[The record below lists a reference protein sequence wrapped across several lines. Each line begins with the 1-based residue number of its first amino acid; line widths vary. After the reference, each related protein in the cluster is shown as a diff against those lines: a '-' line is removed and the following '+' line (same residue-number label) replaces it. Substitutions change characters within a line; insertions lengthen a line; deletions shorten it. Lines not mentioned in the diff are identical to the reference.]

1 VINVVGGHGG
11 GAAPLP
17 PIQIKQAQRPTTGVL
32 SAGALVAALLAY
44 PFIDRALGLQTVH
57 AVSDG
62 MIYVLL
68 ALGLNIVIGYA
79 GLLDLGYAAFF
90 AIGAYTMGLLNS
102 PVLGSPLYGHPWSFW
117 LCIWLAAA
125 MSALLGLVIGAPTLR
140 VRGDYLAIITLGFGE
155 IIPVAIRN
163 LGDITIDIG
172 GWRPVE
178 RLNLTG
184 GENGVNPVG
193 RPYLPGVPFETD
205 PVPWYFLIL
214 VIGALS
220 LWAMSRLQ
228 DSRLG
233 RAWMAIRE
241 DETAADCTGVNPI
254 STKLLAFA
262 LGAWFSGFAG
272 SVYAAKLQAIT
283 PGAFEFQVSIMLLC
297 MVVLGGAGSLRGVI
311 LGGMLITLFDRVV
324 LSQATFL
331 VRGLGRATGITA
343 LVGAD
348 LTLWRWFFFGLGL
361 AVMMLV
367 RPQGLAG
374 RRLRPVAVETPDA
387 DDAIVAEAPPAPI
400 AQVVPV
406 WLREVAVRGGPA
418 SAAVRG
424 AAEGEP
430 SREKRSPLLEVRGL
444 SKRFGGVV
452 AVSDVDLVIP
462 RGAIIGL
469 IGPNGAGKTT
479 FFNTVTGLIRPD
491 GGAIVFDGASLVGLR
506 PNAVVARGVARTFQ
520 SIRLFQQLTVLENV
534 LVGQHCRLAARV
546 LGAIFRPPAVVAE
559 EARAR
564 ERGREVIAFVG
575 LAGKEDD
582 IARNLSYGDQ
592 RRLEIARALA
602 TEPRLLLLD
611 EPSAGMNPRET
622 DTLTELIGLMRRE
635 LALSILLIEHHM
647 EVVMG
652 ISDRITVL
660 DHGVRIAEGTPA
672 EIQRHSA
679 VIEAY
684 LGTGYEAELAA
695 RSR

>member
-1 VINVVGGHGG
+1 MS
-11 GAAPLP
+11 
-17 PIQIKQAQRPTTGVL
+17 RRTGL
-32 SAGALVAALLAY
+32 LLLAVLLVY
-44 PFIDRALGLQTVH
+44 PFVDRALGLQTVH

-68 ALGLNIVIGYA
+68 ALGLNIVVGYA

-102 PVLGSPLYGHPWSFW
+102 PVLGSPLYGHAWSFW
-117 LCIWLAAA
+117 LCIWVAAA
-125 MSALLGLVIGAPTLR
+125 MSALLGVVIGAPTLR

-163 LGDITIDIG
+163 LGDVTIELG
-172 GWRPVE
+172 SWRPVE

-205 PVPWYFLIL
+205 PLPWYFLIL
-214 VIGALS
+214 IIGIAS
-220 LWAMSRLQ
+220 LFAMSRLH

-262 LGAWFSGFAG
+262 LGASFSGFAG

-297 MVVLGGAGSLRGVI
+297 MVVLGGAGSLGGVV
-311 LGGMLITLFDRVV
+311 LGAMLITVFDRVV
-324 LSQATFL
+324 LSQTTFL
-331 VRGLGRATGITA
+331 VRGLGRAVGMPA
-343 LVGAD
+343 LATID

-361 AVMMLV
+361 VLVMLL
-367 RPQGLAG
+367 RPQGLLGQRQRASP
-374 RRLRPVAVETPDA
+374 LVDEDTDETAVVETATPPRVE
-387 DDAIVAEAPPAPI
+387 AIPG
-400 AQVVPV
+400 
-406 WLREVAVRGGPA
+406 WLRERLATAGGADP
-418 SAAVRG
+418 VLHV
-424 AAEGEP
+424 EGLT
-430 SREKRSPLLEVRGL
+430 R
-444 SKRFGGVV
+444 RFGGVV
-452 AVSDVDLVIP
+452 ALNQVDLVVP

-479 FFNTVTGLIRPD
+479 FFNTVTGLVRPD
-491 GGAIVFDGASLVGLR
+491 GGRIVFAGASVVGLR
-506 PNAVVARGVARTFQ
+506 PNAIVTRGIARTFQ
-520 SIRLFQQLTVLENV
+520 SIRLFPHMTVLENV
-534 LVGQHCRLAARV
+534 LVGEHCRLGARV
-546 LGAIFRPPAVVAE
+546 AGAVFRPPSVVAE

-564 ERGREVIAFVG
+564 ERARALLAFVG
-575 LAGKEDD
+575 LGDKDD
-582 IARNLSYGDQ
+582 DVARNLAYGDQ

-611 EPSAGMNPRET
+611 EPTAGMNPRET
-622 DTLTELIGLMRRE
+622 ETLTNLIGLLRRE
-635 LALSILLIEHHM
+635 LALSVLLIEHDM

-660 DHGVRIAEGTPA
+660 DYGTRIAEGTPA
-672 EIQRHSA
+672 EIQRHPR

-684 LGTGYEAELAA
+684 LGTGYEQELAG
-695 RSR
+695 RTVEP

>member
-1 VINVVGGHGG
+1 MRRG
-11 GAAPLP
+11 LP
-17 PIQIKQAQRPTTGVL
+17 WTAL
-32 SAGALVAALLAY
+32 LVALILY
-44 PFIDRALGLQTVH
+44 PFVDRALGFQTVH

-68 ALGLNIVIGYA
+68 ALGLNIVVGYA

-90 AIGAYTMGLLNS
+90 AIGAYSMGLLNS

-125 MSALLGLVIGAPTLR
+125 VSALLGVVIGAPTLR

-163 LGDITIDIG
+163 LGDVTVEIG
-172 GWRPVE
+172 SWRPIE

-193 RPYLPGVPFETD
+193 RPYLPSVPFETD

-214 VIGALS
+214 IIGAAS
-220 LWAMSRLQ
+220 LWAMNRLR

-262 LGAWFSGFAG
+262 LGASFSGFAG

-297 MVVLGGAGSLRGVI
+297 MVVLGGAGSLKGVI

-324 LSQATFL
+324 LTQTTFM
-331 VRGLGRATGITA
+331 VRAFGRTTGVTA
-343 LVGAD
+343 LATAD

-361 AVMMLV
+361 VLVMLLRPEGLV
-367 RPQGLAG
+367 G
-374 RRLRPVAVETPDA
+374 RRVR
-387 DDAIVAEAPPAPI
+387 PAPI
-400 AQVVPV
+400 TAADVEDGLEVAPAPRV
-406 WLREVAVRGGPA
+406 DAIPAWLRERAQGVVAAATPILDVRG
-418 SAAVRG
+418 VT
-424 AAEGEP
+424 
-430 SREKRSPLLEVRGL
+430 
-444 SKRFGGVV
+444 KRFGGVI
-452 AVSDVDLVIP
+452 ALNEVDLLVP

-479 FFNTVTGLIRPD
+479 LFNVVTGLVRPD
-491 GGAIVFDGASLVGLR
+491 GGRMIFDGGSLVGLR
-506 PNAVVARGVARTFQ
+506 PNAIVARGIARTFQ
-520 SIRLFQQLTVLENV
+520 SIRLFQNMTVLENV
-534 LVGQHCRLAARV
+534 LVGEHCRLAASVPGAV
-546 LGAIFRPPAVVAE
+546 LRPPAVIAE
-559 EARAR
+559 ETRARVRAR
-564 ERGREVIAFVG
+564 ELLAFVG
-575 LAGKEDD
+575 LGGQEDEL
-582 IARNLSYGDQ
+582 ARNLPYGDQ

-611 EPSAGMNPRET
+611 EPSAGMNPREAE
-622 DTLTELIGLMRRE
+622 TLTELIGLLRRE
-635 LALSILLIEHHM
+635 LALSVLLIEHHM

-660 DHGVRIAEGTPA
+660 DYGTRIAEGTPA
-672 EIQRHSA
+672 AIQRDPR

-684 LGTGYEAELAA
+684 LGTGYEQDLAGRESA
-695 RSR
+695 R

>member
-1 VINVVGGHGG
+1 MNARR
-11 GAAPLP
+11 AAG
-17 PIQIKQAQRPTTGVL
+17 PT
-32 SAGALVAALLAY
+32 ALVIALLVY
-44 PFIDRALGLQTVH
+44 PFVDRAVGLQTVH

-68 ALGLNIVIGYA
+68 ALGLNIVVGYA

-90 AIGAYTMGLLNS
+90 AIGAYAMGLLNS

-117 LCIWLAAA
+117 LCIWLAAGV
-125 MSALLGLVIGAPTLR
+125 SALLGVAIGAPTLR

-172 GWRPVE
+172 GWRLVE

-205 PVPWYFLIL
+205 PIPWYFLLL
-214 VIGALS
+214 VIGGLS
-220 LWAMSRLQ
+220 LWAMNRLR

-262 LGAWFSGFAG
+262 LGASFSGFAG

-297 MVVLGGAGSLRGVI
+297 MVVLGGAGSLKGVI
-311 LGGMLITLFDRVV
+311 LGGMLITIFDRIV
-324 LSQATFL
+324 LSQSTTL
-331 VRGLGRATGITA
+331 VRALGRTVGVPLLATI
-343 LVGAD
+343 D

-361 AVMMLV
+361 VLVMLL

-374 RRLRPVAVETPDA
+374 RRRTALVVTDA
-387 DDAIVAEAPPAPI
+387 DDAPIAEAPAAPPRVDAIPA
-400 AQVVPV
+400 
-406 WLREVAVRGGPA
+406 WLRERAVREGGGPI
-418 SAAVRG
+418 
-424 AAEGEP
+424 
-430 SREKRSPLLEVRGL
+430 LEVRGL
-444 SKRFGGVV
+444 SRRFEGIV
-452 AVSDVDLVIP
+452 ALNEVDLVVP
-462 RGAIIGL
+462 RGAVIGL

-479 FFNTVTGLIRPD
+479 FFNVVTGLIRPD
-491 GGAIVFDGASLVGLR
+491 GGSITFEGASIVGLR
-506 PNAVVARGVARTFQ
+506 PNAIVARGIARTFQ
-520 SIRLFQQLTVLENV
+520 SIRLFPHMTVLENV
-534 LVGQHCRLAARV
+534 LVGEHCRLAATVPGAV
-546 LGAIFRPPAVVAE
+546 LRPPSVRAE

-564 ERGREVIAFVG
+564 ERARALLDFVG
-575 LAGKEDD
+575 LGGKSDD
-582 IARNLSYGDQ
+582 VARNLPYGDQ

-611 EPSAGMNPRET
+611 EPTAGMNPRET
-622 DTLTELIGLMRRE
+622 ETLTDLIGLLRRE
-635 LALSILLIEHHM
+635 LHLSVLLIEHDM
-647 EVVMG
+647 EVVMR

-660 DHGVRIAEGTPA
+660 DYGTRIAEGVPA
-672 EIQRHSA
+672 EIQRHPR

-684 LGTGYEAELAA
+684 LGTGYEQELAGREA
-695 RSR
+695 PR

>member
-1 VINVVGGHGG
+1 MRRG
-11 GAAPLP
+11 LP
-17 PIQIKQAQRPTTGVL
+17 WTAL
-32 SAGALVAALLAY
+32 LVALILY
-44 PFIDRALGLQTVH
+44 PFVDRALGFQTVH

-68 ALGLNIVIGYA
+68 ALGLNIVVGYA

-90 AIGAYTMGLLNS
+90 AIGAYSMGLLNS

-125 MSALLGLVIGAPTLR
+125 VSALLGVVIGAPTLR

-163 LGDITIDIG
+163 LGDVTVEIG
-172 GWRPVE
+172 SWRPIE

-193 RPYLPGVPFETD
+193 RPYLPSVPFETD

-214 VIGALS
+214 IIGAAS
-220 LWAMSRLQ
+220 LWAMNRLR

-262 LGAWFSGFAG
+262 LGASFSGFAG

-297 MVVLGGAGSLRGVI
+297 MVVLGGAGSLKGVI

-324 LSQATFL
+324 LTQTTFM
-331 VRGLGRATGITA
+331 VRAFGRTTGVTA
-343 LVGAD
+343 LATAD

-361 AVMMLV
+361 VLVMLLRPEGLV
-367 RPQGLAG
+367 G
-374 RRLRPVAVETPDA
+374 RRVR
-387 DDAIVAEAPPAPI
+387 PAPI
-400 AQVVPV
+400 TAADVEDGLEVAPAPRV
-406 WLREVAVRGGPA
+406 DAIPAWLRERAQGVVAAATPILDVRG
-418 SAAVRG
+418 VT
-424 AAEGEP
+424 
-430 SREKRSPLLEVRGL
+430 
-444 SKRFGGVV
+444 KRFGGVI
-452 AVSDVDLVIP
+452 ALNEVDLLVP

-479 FFNTVTGLIRPD
+479 LFNVVTGLVRPD
-491 GGAIVFDGASLVGLR
+491 GGRMIFDGGSLVGLR
-506 PNAVVARGVARTFQ
+506 PNAIVARGIARTFQ
-520 SIRLFQQLTVLENV
+520 SIRLFQNMTVLENV
-534 LVGQHCRLAARV
+534 LVGEHCRLAASVPGAV
-546 LGAIFRPPAVVAE
+546 LRPPSVIAE
-559 EARAR
+559 EGRARVRAR
-564 ERGREVIAFVG
+564 ELLAFVG
-575 LAGKEDD
+575 LSGQEDEL
-582 IARNLSYGDQ
+582 ARNLPYGDQ

-611 EPSAGMNPRET
+611 EPSAGMNPREAE
-622 DTLTELIGLMRRE
+622 TLTELIGLLRRE
-635 LALSILLIEHHM
+635 LALSVLLIEHHM

-660 DHGVRIAEGTPA
+660 DYGTRIAEGTPA
-672 EIQRHSA
+672 AIQRDPR

-684 LGTGYEAELAA
+684 LGTGYEQDLAGRESA
-695 RSR
+695 R

>member
-1 VINVVGGHGG
+1 VVP
-11 GAAPLP
+11 GAAPL
-17 PIQIKQAQRPTTGVL
+17 ARWTL
-32 SAGALVAALLAY
+32 LVAALLVY
-44 PFIDRALGLQTVH
+44 PFVDRALGLQTVH

-68 ALGLNIVIGYA
+68 ALGLNIVVGYA

-90 AIGAYTMGLLNS
+90 AIGAYAMGLLNS
-102 PVLGSPLYGHPWSFW
+102 PVLGSPFYGHAWSFW
-117 LCIWLAAA
+117 LCIWIAAA
-125 MSALLGLVIGAPTLR
+125 VSALLGTAIGAPTLR

-163 LGDITIDIG
+163 LGDITIEIG

-214 VIGALS
+214 VIGAAS
-220 LWAMSRLQ
+220 LWAMNRLH

-262 LGAWFSGFAG
+262 LGASFSGFAG
-272 SVYAAKLQAIT
+272 SIYAAKLQAIT

-297 MVVLGGAGSLRGVI
+297 MVVLGGAGSIKGVI
-311 LGGMLITLFDRVV
+311 LGGMLITVFDRVL
-324 LSQATFL
+324 LSQATLL
-331 VRGLGRATGITA
+331 VRSIGRALGIPA
-343 LVGAD
+343 LVSAD
-348 LTLWRWFFFGLGL
+348 VTLWRWFFFGLGL
-361 AVMMLV
+361 VLVMLL
-367 RPQGLAG
+367 RPEGLAG
-374 RRLRPVAVETPDA
+374 RRVRPIAAGADDVVEPAAVE
-387 DDAIVAEAPPAPI
+387 IAPPA
-400 AQVVPV
+400 QVPPS
-406 WLREVAVRGGPA
+406 WLRDSARRRDTAATAPILEARG
-418 SAAVRG
+418 VTR
-424 AAEGEP
+424 
-430 SREKRSPLLEVRGL
+430 
-444 SKRFGGVV
+444 RFGGVV
-452 AVSDVDLVIP
+452 ALNDVDLVVP
-462 RGAIIGL
+462 RGAVIGL

-479 FFNTVTGLIRPD
+479 LFNVMTGLIRPD
-491 GGAIVFDGASLVGLR
+491 GGRVLFEGSSLVGLP
-506 PNAVVARGVARTFQ
+506 PNAIVGRGIARTFQ
-520 SIRLFQQLTVLENV
+520 SIRLFSQMTVLENV
-534 LVGQHCRLAARV
+534 LVGEHCRLGASVAGAV
-546 LGAIFRPPAVVAE
+546 LRPRAVVDE

-564 ERGREVIAFVG
+564 QRAHELLAFVG
-575 LAGKEDD
+575 LDGKADD
-582 IARNLSYGDQ
+582 VARNLPYGDQ

-611 EPSAGMNPRET
+611 EPTAGMNPRET
-622 DTLTELIGLMRRE
+622 AALTALIGSLRRE
-635 LALSILLIEHHM
+635 LDLAILLIEHDM

-660 DHGVRIAEGTPA
+660 DYGVRIAEGPPA
-672 EIQRHSA
+672 EIQRHPR

-684 LGTGYEAELAA
+684 LGAGYEAERA
-695 RSR
+695 

>member
-1 VINVVGGHGG
+1 VN
-11 GAAPLP
+11 
-17 PIQIKQAQRPTTGVL
+17 RVL
-32 SAGALVAALLAY
+32 GPALLTIALLVY
-44 PFIDRALGLQTVH
+44 PFVDRALGLQTVH

-68 ALGLNIVIGYA
+68 ALGLNIVVGYA

-90 AIGAYTMGLLNS
+90 AIGAYAMALLNS
-102 PVLGSPLYGHPWSFW
+102 PVLGSPLYGHAWSFW
-117 LCIWLAAA
+117 LCIWIAAA
-125 MSALLGLVIGAPTLR
+125 VSALLGVAIGAPTLR

-163 LGDITIDIG
+163 LGDITIDLG

-205 PVPWYFLIL
+205 PTPWYFLIL
-214 VIGALS
+214 VIGLAS
-220 LWAMSRLQ
+220 LWAMNRLR

-241 DETAADCTGVNPI
+241 DETAADCTGVNPV

-262 LGAWFSGFAG
+262 LGASFAGFAG
-272 SVYAAKLQAIT
+272 SVYAAKLTAIT

-311 LGGMLITLFDRVV
+311 LGGMLITIFDRVV
-324 LSQATFL
+324 LSQSTSL
-331 VRGLGRATGITA
+331 VRWLGRTA
-343 LVGAD
+343 GVPLLASID

-361 AVMMLV
+361 VLVMLL

-374 RRLRPVAVETPDA
+374 RRRGAVTFAPEEAEPVAAESSPPPRTEAIPD
-387 DDAIVAEAPPAPI
+387 
-400 AQVVPV
+400 
-406 WLREVAVRGGPA
+406 WLRERVASSGAGPI
-418 SAAVRG
+418 
-424 AAEGEP
+424 
-430 SREKRSPLLEVRGL
+430 LEVAGL
-444 SKRFGGVV
+444 TRRFGGVV
-452 AVSDVDLVIP
+452 ALNDVDLVVP

-479 FFNTVTGLIRPD
+479 FFNAVTGLVRPD
-491 GGAIVFDGASLVGLR
+491 GGRITFEGASLVGLR
-506 PNAVVARGVARTFQ
+506 PNAIVARGIARTFQ
-520 SIRLFQQLTVLENV
+520 SIRLFPEMTVLENV
-534 LVGQHCRLAARV
+534 LVGEHCRL
-546 LGAIFRPPAVVAE
+546 GATVYGAVRRPPSVVAE
-559 EARAR
+559 ERRAR
-564 ERGREVIAFVG
+564 ERGRALLAFVG
-575 LAGKEDD
+575 LGGKEDD
-582 IARNLSYGDQ
+582 RARNLPYGDQ

-611 EPSAGMNPRET
+611 EPTAGMNPRET
-622 DTLTELIGLMRRE
+622 ETLTDLIGLLRRE
-635 LALSILLIEHHM
+635 LALSILLIEHDM
-647 EVVMG
+647 EVVMR

-660 DHGVRIAEGTPA
+660 DYGTRIAEGTPA
-672 EIQRHSA
+672 EIQRHPR

-684 LGTGYEAELAA
+684 LGTGYEQELAA
-695 RSR
+695 REAPR

>member
-1 VINVVGGHGG
+1 MTP
-11 GAAPLP
+11 AL
-17 PIQIKQAQRPTTGVL
+17 RWT
-32 SAGALVAALLAY
+32 ALVAALLAY
-44 PFIDRALGLQTVH
+44 PFVDRALGFQTVH

-68 ALGLNIVIGYA
+68 ALGLNIVVGYA

-90 AIGAYTMGLLNS
+90 AIGAYAMGLLNS
-102 PVLGSPLYGHPWSFW
+102 PVLGSPLYGYPWSFW
-117 LCIWLAAA
+117 VCIWIAAA
-125 MSALLGLVIGAPTLR
+125 VSALLGTAIGAPTLR

-163 LGDITIDIG
+163 LGDITLDIG
-172 GWRPVE
+172 GWRPIE

-184 GENGVNPVG
+184 GENGVNPIG

-214 VIGALS
+214 VIGAAS
-220 LWAMSRLQ
+220 LWAMNRLR

-262 LGAWFSGFAG
+262 LGASFSGFAG

-297 MVVLGGAGSLRGVI
+297 MVVLGGAGSLKGVI
-311 LGGMLITLFDRVV
+311 LGGMLITIFDRVA
-324 LSQATFL
+324 LSQMTFF
-331 VRGLGRATGITA
+331 VRWVGRATGVQA
-343 LVGAD
+343 LAVAD
-348 LTLWRWFFFGLGL
+348 VTLWRWFFFGLGL
-361 AVMMLV
+361 VLVMLLK
-367 RPQGLAG
+367 PEGLAG
-374 RRLRPVAVETPDA
+374 RRVRPIAPA
-387 DDAIVAEAPPAPI
+387 DDDLDSPRIEEAPRRIQALPA
-400 AQVVPV
+400 
-406 WLREVAVRGGPA
+406 W
-418 SAAVRG
+418 
-424 AAEGEP
+424 
-430 SREKRSPLLEVRGL
+430 LLERARRGSATDPILDVRGL
-444 SKRFGGVV
+444 AKRFGGVI
-452 AVSDVDLVIP
+452 ALGEVDLVVP

-479 FFNTVTGLIRPD
+479 FFNVVTGLIAPD
-491 GGAIVFDGASLVGLR
+491 GGRIAFEGASLVGLR
-506 PNAVVARGVARTFQ
+506 PNAIVERGIARTFQ
-520 SIRLFQQLTVLENV
+520 SIRLFPQMTVLENV
-534 LVGQHCRLAARV
+534 LVGEHCRLRASVPGAV
-546 LGAIFRPPAVVAE
+546 LRPAAVVAE

-564 ERGREVIAFVG
+564 ERARELLAFIG
-575 LAGKEDD
+575 LDGKEQDV
-582 IARNLSYGDQ
+582 ARNLPYGDQ

-611 EPSAGMNPRET
+611 EPTAGMNPRET
-622 DTLTELIGLMRRE
+622 ENLTALIGSLRRE
-635 LALSILLIEHHM
+635 LELAILLIEHDM

-660 DHGVRIAEGTPA
+660 DYGVRIAEGTPA
-672 EIQRHSA
+672 EIQRHPK

-684 LGTGYEAELAA
+684 LGTGYEREPHA
-695 RSR
+695 